1 MMVDTVSRQVRSQ
14 IMSRIRGTGNKRT
27 DKAVASMLRKAG
39 IKGWRRHVVIKLPPT
54 KSAMS
59 VASDGT
65 KFKSQ
70 VRPDFVFRKQK
81 VALFIDGCFW
91 HGCPRCYTAPKSARG
106 FWKRKVITNRERDRY
121 QTAALNKFGWK
132 VVRLR
137 EHQLRNASEIR
148 IRLDAVLRNRSRD

>member
-1 MMVDTVSRQVRSQ
+1 MADTVSRKVRSQ
-14 IMSRIRGTGNKRT
+14 IMSRIRGTGNERT

-39 IKGWRRHVVIKLPPT
+39 IVGWRRHVTIRLPST

-65 KFKSQ
+65 KFKPR
-70 VRPDFVFRKQK
+70 VRPDFLFPKHK

-106 FWKRKVITNRERDRY
+106 FWKRKVTTNRERDRY
-121 QTAALNKFGWK
+121 QTAALRKIGWR
-132 VVRLR
+132 VVRMW
-137 EHQLRNASEIR
+137 EHHL
-148 IRLDAVLRNRSRD
+148 AVPNMRKTRRANTSPLGGG

>member
-1 MMVDTVSRQVRSQ
+1 MTDTVSRQVRSQ

-27 DKAVASMLRKAG
+27 DRAVASMFRKAG
-39 IKGWRRHVVIKLPPT
+39 ITGWRRHVVIKLPPT

-59 VASDGT
+59 VSSDGT
-65 KFKSQ
+65 KFKPQ

-106 FWKRKVITNRERDRY
+106 FWKRKVTTNRERDRY
-121 QTAALNKFGWK
+121 QTAALKKLGWR
-132 VVRLR
+132 VVRTW
-137 EHQLRNASEIR
+137 EHHL
-148 IRLDAVLRNRSRD
+148 AVPDMRKTRRANTSPLGGG

>member
-1 MMVDTVSRQVRSQ
+1 MTDTVSRQVRSQ

-39 IKGWRRHVVIKLPPT
+39 INQWRRHVVIKLPPT

-65 KFKSQ
+65 KFKPQ

-91 HGCPRCYTAPKSARG
+91 HGCPRCYTPPKSTRAYWR
-106 FWKRKVITNRERDRY
+106 RKVVTNRERDRY
-121 QTAALNKFGWK
+121 QTAALKKRGWR
-132 VVRLR
+132 VVRMW
-137 EHQLRNASEIR
+137 EHQISDKPESVALRRFSP
-148 IRLDAVLRNRSRD
+148 

>member
-1 MMVDTVSRQVRSQ
+1 MTDTVSRQVRSE

-27 DKAVASMLRKAG
+27 DKAVASMLRKEG

-59 VASDGT
+59 VAGDGA
-65 KFKSQ
+65 KFKPQ

-91 HGCPRCYTAPKSARG
+91 HGCPRCYTAPKSARA
-106 FWKRKVITNRERDRY
+106 FWRRKVVTNRERDRY
-121 QTAALNKFGWK
+121 QTAALKRLGWQ
-132 VVRLR
+132 VARLW
-137 EHQLRNASEIR
+137 EHEFAKS
-148 IRLDAVLRNRSRD
+148 